1 MTMPKFQW
9 TINLNTVLQVITL
22 AGVVGGWIYIW
33 ANTERDIDELQAWKV
48 SHELLH
54 KERLADVKAIE
65 ARQDE
70 RTKGIEADVRKLFS
84 ITDNLSYRVT
94 ANEQATSNTSQTV
107 SKIQD
112 TLAQLG
118 GDMRLVMEILQRMEA
133 AQKRGH

>member
-70 RTKGIEADVRKLFS
+70 RTKGIEADVRKIGAAVDSL
-84 ITDNLSYRVT
+84 TYRVT
-94 ANEQATSNTSQTV
+94 TNEQATLAVAQSNKETQTAI
-107 SKIQD
+107 S
-112 TLAQLG
+112 QLG
-118 GDMRLVMEILQRMEA
+118 GDMRVVKEILQRIEA
-133 AQKRGH
+133 AQHKSQ

>member
-1 MTMPKFQW
+1 MPKFQW

-70 RTKGIEADVRKLFS
+70 RTKGIEADVRKIGAAVDSL
-84 ITDNLSYRVT
+84 TYRVT
-94 ANEQATSNTSQTV
+94 TNEQATLAVAQSNKETQTAI
-107 SKIQD
+107 S
-112 TLAQLG
+112 QLG
-118 GDMRLVMEILQRMEA
+118 GDMRVVKEILQRIEA
-133 AQKRGH
+133 AQHKSQ

>member
-1 MTMPKFQW
+1 
-9 TINLNTVLQVITL
+9 LV
-22 AGVVGGWIYIW
+22 AGWIYIW

-54 KERLADVKAIE
+54 NERLADVKAIE

-70 RTKGIEADVRKLFS
+70 RVKGIEADVRKLFS
-84 ITDNLSYRVT
+84 ASDNLAYRVT
-94 ANEQATSNTSQTV
+94 ANEQATSNTSHTV

-118 GDMRLVMEILQRMEA
+118 GDMRLVMKILQRIEA
-133 AQKRGH
+133 AQKKGH